1 MDGNGNLKVCY
12 IATRIVEVNY
22 LYVLRKCNFTWSFD
36 RGRLDECSGGCTYKI
51 VCAAAMRP
59 FSELRWALLLL
70 LLLLFSSPPAQS
82 L

>member
-51 VCAAAMRP
+51 VCGGDAAFFRITLGTIIIIIII
-59 FSELRWALLLL
+59 F
-70 LLLLFSSPPAQS
+70 
-82 L
+82 